1 MAPVGNRMYW
11 TTVSARSKARRR
23 ALDILFEADIRDM
36 DPMAVLAD
44 HERRRVVAKQPPL
57 NPYTTALVT
66 GVAENLRDIDM
77 QLSKVSRDWD
87 LDRMPRVDRN
97 VLRIGAYEISYSDD
111 VPDGVAIAE
120 AVALVKDLSTDES
133 PGFTN
138 GILAAIA
145 AE

>member
-1 MAPVGNRMYW
+1 M
-11 TTVSARSKARRR
+11 
-23 ALDILFEADIRDM
+23 
-36 DPMAVLAD
+36 
-44 HERRRVVAKQPPL
+44 
-57 NPYTTALVT
+57 T

-145 AE
+145 GE